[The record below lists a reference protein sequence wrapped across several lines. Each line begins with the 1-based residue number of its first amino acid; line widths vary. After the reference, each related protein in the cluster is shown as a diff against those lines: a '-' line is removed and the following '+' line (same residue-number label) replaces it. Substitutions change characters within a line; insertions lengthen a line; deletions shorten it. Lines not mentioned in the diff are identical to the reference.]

1 MASTDSAVHNGH
13 TETNGASLTAAQK
26 LQELH
31 AESHNPTIED
41 VPDEADL
48 RHSEEPV
55 SSSVLEAPGD
65 ESTPGWVPNVSAKAA
80 GKRKEDPASKENR
93 PTLDISEESFP
104 TLGGGPKP
112 KQPAAVNTN
121 WKNSNKTG
129 PLASNGTNGASSSG
143 VPTPTSGVNTPLSST
158 TRSVFNPHKINIPG
172 QVRED
177 YFLAKEYMLPRQSL
191 KKPLLEILKDLNKKS
206 RNVTVTHS
214 AGANGSNFSASG
226 PSREACQQ
234 ALKDVL
240 SQVGAKVC
248 IIESSALL
256 LSLTPSRLLKKYPF
270 LNRLGHTSLASRVR
284 R

>member
-1 MASTDSAVHNGH
+1 MASIDSTVQNGH
-13 TETNGASLTAAQK
+13 AETNGALLTPAQK
-26 LQELH
+26 LQEKH

-41 VPDEADL
+41 VLDEADL
-48 RHSEEPV
+48 KHSEEPV
-55 SSSVLEAPGD
+55 SSSILEAPGD
-65 ESTPGWVPNVSAKAA
+65 EPAPGWVQPVSAKAA
-80 GKRKEDPASKENR
+80 GKRKEEIPSKENR

-104 TLGGGPKP
+104 TLGGGPRP

-129 PLASNGTNGASSSG
+129 PAASNGTNGISPNG
-143 VPTPTSGVNTPLSST
+143 VSTPTSGINTPPSSAGRT
-158 TRSVFNPHKINIPG
+158 TFNPHKINIPG

-177 YFLAKEYMLPRQSL
+177 YFLAKDFMLPRQSL
-191 KKPLLEILKDLNKKS
+191 KKPLPEILKDLNKKS

-214 AGANGSNFSASG
+214 AGANGATFSASG

-248 IIESSALL
+248 VLGFFALATL
-256 LSLTPSRLLKKYPF
+256 LTPARSPKKSPF
-270 LNRLGHTSLASRVR
+270 LNPLEHTSLASKVPR
-284 R
+284 